1 MHWWTHAHTN
11 AEPCLWDHAGLKS
24 VWCGSTVRATTGGC
38 RLLRVPCR
46 ACRWGCIASCIVTG
60 LSPAHEE
67 EREREKEGSYTL
79 ISGHSFIKPSGT
91 VLTLGHYGF
100 YGWPKGYKHFLMG
113 TKWNFDVRPM
123 KVDVMVLVSARIKF
137 YSRTKKVQHS
147 SLTKFPRQKVP
158 IWNCRLK
165 KSTIF
170 SIGCR
175 AWPMWHAS
183 MPVNGW
189 PIWRCLPSRSLIGPL
204 CRPATSCLLRR
215 PR

>member
-1 MHWWTHAHTN
+1 MYVVHMQGAWVFIT
-11 AEPCLWDHAGLKS
+11 
-24 VWCGSTVRATTGGC
+24 
-38 RLLRVPCR
+38 
-46 ACRWGCIASCIVTG
+46 SCPFRQVKYKFSEKTSLPEWHLYLPPNEKKIV
-60 LSPAHEE
+60 LEVVCPQ
-67 EREREKEGSYTL
+67 YT
-79 ISGHSFIKPSGT
+79 F
-91 VLTLGHYGF
+91 
-100 YGWPKGYKHFLMG
+100 
-113 TKWNFDVRPM
+113 RPM

-137 YSRTKKVQHS
+137 CSRTKKVQHS